1 MYEAVIGLEVHVEL
15 KTEGKLFCK
24 CKNRFGDKI
33 NTNCCEICTG
43 LPGAIPVFNEE
54 CLIPAVK
61 TGLILNCKIS
71 EKTRFDRKNYFYPDL
86 PKGYQISQLY
96 EPFATDGHIDLP
108 RSGKTIRIRE
118 VHMEDDAAKLM
129 YGDGRTVVDYNRCG
143 VPLVEIVTMP
153 DFRTSDEV
161 TEFMEILRKDLRA
174 AGVTDGRL
182 EQGSMRADI
191 NLSVRIEGESLGTR
205 TETKNMASFKAIAK
219 AIEEETRRQILILEK
234 GGQVIQQTMRFDEET
249 LKTEVMRTKENS
261 DDYKYF
267 PDPDLPYITV
277 SEEFS
282 RKIRDMIPELPS
294 QKERRFSEEFGL
306 RDEDAKVICR
316 SDEVADVFEKA
327 AKMSGLNEETVSL
340 LLTHIASS
348 EKLPAPE
355 ALAKTA
361 VLMAGGKIS
370 AGMAKTLLI
379 EVSKT
384 GEDPD
389 EYVEKR
395 GFIRI
400 TDDGLIA
407 EAVDK
412 VLADGDNAKAISDFR
427 SGKDKVLGFLV
438 GKVMRELKGKG
449 DAEKV
454 RLILLNKLVGDIDG

>member
-1 MYEAVIGLEVHVEL
+1 MYETVIGLEVHVEL
-15 KTEGKLFCK
+15 KTDGKLFCK

-129 YGDGRTVVDYNRCG
+129 YEDGRTVVDYNRCG

-191 NLSVRIEGESLGTR
+191 NLSVRKEGENFGTR

-219 AIEEETRRQILILEK
+219 AIEEETKRQISVLEK
-234 GGQVIQQTMRFDEET
+234 GGKVSQQTMRFDEEA
-249 LKTEVMRTKENS
+249 LSIEVMRTKENS

-267 PDPDLPYITV
+267 PDPDLPYITI

-316 SDEVADVFEKA
+316 SDDVADVFEKA
-327 AKMSGLNEETVSL
+327 AKISGLNEETASL

-361 VLMAGGKIS
+361 MLMAGGKIS
-370 AGMAKTLLI
+370 AGMAKTLLT
-379 EVSKT
+379 EVSET

-407 EAVDK
+407 DAVDK
-412 VLADGDNAKAISDFR
+412 VLADGDNARAISDFK

-438 GKVMRELKGKG
+438 GKAMRELKGRG

>member
-1 MYEAVIGLEVHVEL
+1 MYETVIGLEVHVEL

-24 CKNRFGDKI
+24 CQNRFGDPL

-61 TGLILNCKIS
+61 TGLILNCEIS

-96 EPFATDGHIDLP
+96 EPFAINGHIDLP
-108 RSGKTIRIRE
+108 VSGKTIRIRE

-129 YGDGRTVVDYNRCG
+129 YENGRTVVDYNRCG

-153 DFRTSDEV
+153 DFRTAEEV

-191 NLSVRIEGESLGTR
+191 NLSVRKEGESLGTR

-219 AIEEETRRQILILEK
+219 AIEEESKRQILLLEK
-234 GGQVIQQTMRFDEET
+234 GGRISQQTMRFDEET
-249 LKTEVMRTKENS
+249 SRIEVMRTKENS

-267 PDPDLPYITV
+267 PDPDLPYITI

-294 QKERRFSEEFGL
+294 RKEKRFMEDFGL
-306 RDEDAKVICR
+306 RDEDSRVICR
-316 SDEVADVFEKA
+316 SDDVADVFEKA
-327 AKMSGLNEETVSL
+327 AKISGLNDVVASL
-340 LLTHIASS
+340 LLTHIAAS
-348 EKLPAPE
+348 EELPTPE
-355 ALAKTA
+355 ALSKTA
-361 VLMAGGKIS
+361 VLLHSGKIS
-370 AGMAKTLLI
+370 AGMARTLLSDVA
-379 EVSKT
+379 VS

-389 EYVEKR
+389 EYVENR
-395 GFIRI
+395 GFVRI

-407 EAVDK
+407 DAVDK
-412 VLADGDNAKAISDFR
+412 VLSDSGNAKAVSDFK

-454 RLILLNKLVGDIDG
+454 RSILLNKLVGDIDG

>member
-1 MYEAVIGLEVHVEL
+1 MYETVIGLEVHVEL
-15 KTEGKLFCK
+15 KTDGKLFCK
-24 CKNRFGDKI
+24 CRNRFGDPV
-33 NTNCCEICTG
+33 NTNCCEICLG
-43 LPGAIPVFNEE
+43 LPGAVPVFNEE

-96 EPFATDGHIDLP
+96 EPFATDGHIDL
-108 RSGKTIRIRE
+108 RRAGKTIRIRE

-129 YGDGRTVVDYNRCG
+129 YEDGRTVVDYNRCG

-153 DFRTSDEV
+153 DFRTADEV
-161 TEFMEILRKDLRA
+161 TEFLEILRKDLRA
-174 AGVTDGRL
+174 ADITDGRL

-191 NLSVRIEGESLGTR
+191 NLSVRKVGESLGTR

-219 AIEEETRRQILILEK
+219 AIEEETKRQISILEK
-234 GGQVIQQTMRFDEET
+234 GGKVIQQTMRFDEET
-249 LKTEVMRTKENS
+249 LSIEVMRTKENS

-267 PDPDLPYITV
+267 PDPDLPYITI
-277 SEEFS
+277 SEDFS
-282 RKIRDMIPELPS
+282 GKIRDMIPELPS
-294 QKERRFSEEFGL
+294 QKERRFSEVFGL
-306 RDEDAKVICR
+306 RDEDARVICR
-316 SDEVADVFEKA
+316 SGDAADVFENA
-327 AKMSGLNEETVSL
+327 AKMSGLNDIVASL
-340 LLTHIASS
+340 LLTHIAYS
-348 EKLPAPE
+348 EKLPAPV
-355 ALAKTA
+355 ALSRTA
-361 VLMAGGKIS
+361 ELMADGKIS
-370 AGMAKTLLI
+370 AGMAKTLLTEI
-379 EVSKT
+379 SET

-395 GFIRI
+395 GFVRI

-407 EAVDK
+407 DAVDR
-412 VLADGDNAKAISDFR
+412 VLSDEGNAKAVSDFK

-454 RLILLNKLVGDIDG
+454 RTVLLNKLVGDIDG

>member
-1 MYEAVIGLEVHVEL
+1 MYETVIGLEVHVEL

-24 CKNRFGDKI
+24 CRNRFGDPV

-61 TGLILNCKIS
+61 TGLILNCSIS
-71 EKTRFDRKNYFYPDL
+71 GKTRFDRKNYFYPDL

-96 EPFATDGHIDLP
+96 EPFAKDGHIDLP
-108 RSGKTIRIRE
+108 GSGKTIRIRE

-129 YGDGRTVVDYNRCG
+129 YEDGRTVVDYNRCG

-153 DFRTSDEV
+153 DLRTADEV
-161 TEFMEILRKDLRA
+161 NEFLEILRKDLRA

-191 NLSVRIEGESLGTR
+191 NLSVRKPGESLGTR

-219 AIEEETRRQILILEK
+219 AIEEETKRQISILEN
-234 GGQVIQQTMRFDEET
+234 GGKVSQQTMRFDEET
-249 LKTEVMRTKENS
+249 LKIEVMRTKENS

-267 PDPDLPYITV
+267 PDPDLPYINI
-277 SEEFS
+277 SEEFIRS
-282 RKIRDMIPELPS
+282 IRDMIPELPS

-316 SDEVADVFEKA
+316 SDDVADVFEKA
-327 AKMSGLNEETVSL
+327 IRMSGLNETVGSL
-340 LLTHIASS
+340 LLTHIAATDI
-348 EKLPAPE
+348 LPAAE
-355 ALAKTA
+355 ALSKTA
-361 VLMAGGKIS
+361 ALVNGGKIS
-370 AGMAKTLLI
+370 AGMAKTLLAD
-379 EVSKT
+379 VSKT

-395 GFIRI
+395 GFVRI

-407 EAVDK
+407 DAVDK
-412 VLADGDNAKAISDFR
+412 VLNDADNAKAISDYR
-427 SGKDKVLGFLV
+427 AGKDKVTGYLV
-438 GKVMRELKGKG
+438 GKVMRELHGKG
-449 DAEKV
+449 DAGKV
-454 RLILLNKLVGDIDG
+454 RAILLDKLVGDIDE